1 MLDSVDIAFRKG
13 SDAPKLEVSS
23 QSMVNQLMQRLQ
35 IACAICCCAL
45 LTSCGGG
52 SEGVA
57 NSDSASPR
65 VIISDDVI
73 GAIAT
78 ASFTITFDFNKDV
91 GNSFD
96 ATDIIVSGAA
106 TSTFTRI
113 SGTQSKLLVTLPSN
127 MSGTINVSIGIG
139 VFQDVSSKA
148 NLEVAH
154 FARAFDSVILT
165 PSNSWVLDWRDE
177 FNGTA
182 LDAAI
187 WNFDLGAGG
196 WGNNESQY
204 YQSQNV
210 SVSGGLLTI
219 TAKQELVGGAQYTSA
234 RIQTARKKTFSYGR
248 FEMRAK
254 LPATQGMWPAFW
266 LLGESCNSFGL
277 YGGNINWPNCGEIDI
292 MEMIGGLA
300 DGSGDF
306 TTHGTLHYLNAAGFN
321 PASSYSYRSPTKLSA
336 GFHVYTLDWT
346 PQSFTWYIDGMEF
359 GSKAFAADMNAFQK
373 PFFILLN
380 LAVGG
385 NWGGWP
391 DASTVFP
398 QTYEID
404 YVRHYSKSYAVAGTT
419 IGLPSAFHL
428 TNDPHL
434 NVAAGT
440 TSGFQPI
447 ITLSTSAL
455 SWYTPYLTG
464 SYDAGVWSASVWTPP
479 PLAATSVRA
488 RLYRQSASGAETLIG
503 EATMDP
509 STTGAGNHI
518 TRFNF
523 SGVPSMTLTV
533 ETIRLELSKLNGPN
547 LQMIVNGNDFDS
559 RLDMPFS
566 ASGTYATYPSATST
580 PFPVF

>member
-1 MLDSVDIAFRKG
+1 MADPVMK
-13 SDAPKLEVSS
+13 K
-23 QSMVNQLMQRLQ
+23 LQ
-35 IACAICCCAL
+35 IVCAICYFCL

-52 SEGVA
+52 SESVA
-57 NSDSASPR
+57 NTDSALPS

-73 GAIAT
+73 GTTAT
-78 ASFTITFDFNKDV
+78 APFTITFDFNKDV

-96 ATDIIVSGAA
+96 ASDIIVSGAA
-106 TSTFTRI
+106 TTTFTRN
-113 SGTQSKLLVTLPSN
+113 SGTQAKLFVTLPSN
-127 MSGTINVSIGIG
+127 MIGTINASISIGT
-139 VFQDVSSKA
+139 FQDLSNRSNQEAA
-148 NLEVAH
+148 N
-154 FARAFDSVILT
+154 FTRAFTSAIIN
-165 PSNSWVLDWRDE
+165 PSNSWTLDWSDE
-177 FNGTA
+177 FNGA
-182 LDAAI
+182 SLDTTI
-187 WNFDLGAGG
+187 WNYDLGASG

-204 YQSQNV
+204 YQPQNV
-210 SVSGGLLTI
+210 RVGGGLLTI
-219 TAKQELVGGAQYTSA
+219 TAKKELVGGAQYTSA
-234 RIQTARKKTFSYGR
+234 RIQTSRKKTFSYGR

-277 YGGNINWPNCGEIDI
+277 YGGNLNWPNCGEIDI
-292 MEMIGGLA
+292 MEMVGGLA

-321 PASSYSYRSPTKLSA
+321 PAPSYSYRSPTKLSA

-346 PQSFTWYIDGMEF
+346 PQSFTWYIDGVAF

-404 YVRHYSKSYAVAGTT
+404 YVRHYSKSYPVARTT
-419 IGLPSAFHL
+419 TGLPSAFHL

-447 ITLSTSAL
+447 ITLSTTAL

-464 SYDAGVWSASVWTPP
+464 NYDAGVWSASVWTPSP
-479 PLAATSVRA
+479 SAVTSVRA
-488 RLYRQSASGAETLIG
+488 RIFRQSAAGVETLMG
-503 EATMDP
+503 ESTMDT

-518 TRFNF
+518 TRFTF
-523 SGVPSMTLTV
+523 SGIPAVTLSTD
-533 ETIRLELSKLNGPN
+533 TIRLKLTKLSGPN

-566 ASGTYATYPSATST
+566 ASGTYASYPTATST